1 VRDQVSVVHD
11 LLSREDAADLA
22 RSRAGW
28 DATQPLVDAALAQP
42 LSAFETFER
51 VSESLP
57 VQQRVRVLGEVD
69 HPLYAQ
75 ILVSSP

>member
-1 VRDQVSVVHD
+1 
-11 LLSREDAADLA
+11 
-22 RSRAGW
+22 
-28 DATQPLVDAALAQP
+28 
-42 LSAFETFER
+42 